1 MLSLNLGVIRNN
13 KYVRYGTIS
22 TVAVLGVMS
31 ISYLC
36 YSKVKDDICNKLSIF
51 TKKSE
56 TTDLNNKKE
65 DNKDNKENN

>member
-22 TVAVLGVMS
+22 TVAVLGVMG

-36 YSKVKDDICNKLSIF
+36 YSKVKDDICNKLSNF
-51 TKKSE
+51 RKKKE
-56 TTDLNNKKE
+56 IVDLDNKKE
-65 DNKDNKENN
+65 DNKENN